1 MKLKFRKIILI
12 NLIICT
18 FLYIFLFIIYPSN
31 SSYYE
36 CNEIVKNSLFNSE
49 ISYYLPVSCDQ
60 ELYLIGVYDFES
72 IYTFDYNY
80 QTRPLYI
87 LIVKTFYDILN
98 IFLSNSLIHKF
109 MSFTLSHILII
120 SIAAKFFLDSLS
132 KLRINIDTKKSIALI
147 LFLSLS
153 PIVKW
158 GVFDSAHQTLTI
170 LQFSISFYFLVH
182 QFSENK
188 KIYLF
193 SFILGILALSNM
205 TFALPLFFLVSHKL
219 KSIEK
224 ILTNFTTLLLTFVL
238 FVIPILSWNMFISY
252 MGYEPYNAAVEYWH
266 QFIWVKDFIL
276 AGYENINF
284 NLENSEYFCMSMPLF
299 LKCYLT
305 DFAKTILY
313 VFPLLTLCLINI
325 KNIKNDGRK
334 LFLNSLKKLSF
345 VFIVSFIFWSF
356 IGWYPPLRFNLYSF
370 GHFLT
375 LLFCIQFVLL
385 EDSKVKNLTALTYV
399 MYFISLNHWNY
410 PGILK
415 INYGITISL
424 IIISFIIFE
433 IIYKKGFSRLTN

>member
-1 MKLKFRKIILI
+1 
-12 NLIICT
+12 
-18 FLYIFLFIIYPSN
+18 
-31 SSYYE
+31 
-36 CNEIVKNSLFNSE
+36 
-49 ISYYLPVSCDQ
+49 
-60 ELYLIGVYDFES
+60 
-72 IYTFDYNY
+72 
-80 QTRPLYI
+80 
-87 LIVKTFYDILN
+87 
-98 IFLSNSLIHKF
+98 
-109 MSFTLSHILII
+109 
-120 SIAAKFFLDSLS
+120 
-132 KLRINIDTKKSIALI
+132 
-147 LFLSLS
+147 
-153 PIVKW
+153 
-158 GVFDSAHQTLTI
+158 
-170 LQFSISFYFLVH
+170 
-182 QFSENK
+182 
-188 KIYLF
+188 
-193 SFILGILALSNM
+193 
-205 TFALPLFFLVSHKL
+205 
-219 KSIEK
+219 
-224 ILTNFTTLLLTFVL
+224 
-238 FVIPILSWNMFISY
+238 